1 MQDLHFNAWPKG
13 RPFEL
18 PALKTTVFENFV
30 LSAGR
35 FPDHPAIIYYD
46 AVITYAE
53 LLEQVLDVAGEAN
66 ATASVDPETCERSGE
81 GRAQLCS
88 VWRDPGFDP
97 AQSAVYYARVLE
109 NPSCRWTSHQ
119 CNAIP
124 AEQRPAL
131 CESDALQRVVQERAW
146 TSPIFYNSP

>member
-1 MQDLHFNAWPKG
+1 MAAMDPAQAATPLQKIQIIKG
-13 RPFEL
+13 WIDE
-18 PALKTTVFENFV
+18 
-30 LSAGR
+30 AGNM
-35 FPDHPAIIYYD
+35 HQ
-46 AVITYAE
+46 
-53 LLEQVLDVAGEAN
+53 QVLDVAGEAN